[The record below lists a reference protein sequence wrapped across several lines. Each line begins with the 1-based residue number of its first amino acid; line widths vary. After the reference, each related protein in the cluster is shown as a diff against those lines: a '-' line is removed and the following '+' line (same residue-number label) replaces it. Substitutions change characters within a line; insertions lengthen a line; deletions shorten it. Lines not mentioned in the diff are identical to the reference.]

1 MTMMNPE
8 LPNEKTNWDM
18 NIGPDGCDLD
28 YKGSDPD
35 WRREKDLISTEFGLI
50 TVGQYRKKLEEV

>member
-1 MTMMNPE
+1 MMNPE
-8 LPNEKTNWDM
+8 LPNKKTNWDL
-18 NIGPDGCDLD
+18 NIGPDGWDLD